1 VVVDFLFYSAQ
12 RFVYPSV
19 IFTVFFGVFMN
30 DRNEYRESASD
41 DSHHNR
47 SIHFVIVVSSAKQ
60 LDLAHNFVA
69 VRPVDFADN
78 LPK

>member
-1 VVVDFLFYSAQ
+1 VVVDLLFYSAQ

-19 IFTVFFGVFMN
+19 ILTVFFGVFMN

-47 SIHFVIVVSSAKQ
+47 SIHRPIIRLVQLVGSGVLAGFRHVPKQ
-60 LDLAHNFVA
+60 QAG
-69 VRPVDFADN
+69 RR
-78 LPK
+78 

>member
-1 VVVDFLFYSAQ
+1 MVLRVMVDFLFYSAQ

-19 IFTVFFGVFMN
+19 ISMVFFLEPMN

-47 SIHFVIVVSSAKQ
+47 SIHFVIP
-60 LDLAHNFVA
+60 
-69 VRPVDFADN
+69 VRR
-78 LPK
+78 LLRRR